1 MAVTM
6 VKVVDTMKK
15 TYPCPRGCGPL
26 KHGRSMDI
34 ISKTTHCKK
43 CKGIMLTKDEI
54 KKWENK
60 RAGALININKMKQ
73 NNLFA
78 LLNSGTTGTLDCPKC
93 HTKMK
98 EIHLGYKKSRMMSR
112 HEEIAK
118 DPKKI
123 TGEMVLEFLPIIG
136 ALIQFGRF
144 ISEVGGDAAKG
155 KLKKQV
161 TIDGCS
167 SCFTFWFDRG
177 EIIQITGNN
186 VTLEY
191 KGAIV
196 RLAGPNAKPS
206 PNVITAHK
214 ATEDEQTKDDD
225 DAAKRRDIL
234 NRSF

>member
-6 VKVVDTMKK
+6 VKVVDTTKK

-60 RAGALININKMKQ
+60 RARALINLNKMKQ

-98 EIHLGYKKSRMMSR
+98 EIHLGYKKSRIMSR

-118 DPKKI
+118 DPKRI
-123 TGEMVLEFLPIIG
+123 TGEMALEFLPIFG

-144 ISEVGGDAAKG
+144 ISEVGADAKKG
-155 KLKKQV
+155 KLKKTV

-214 ATEDEQTKDDD
+214 ATEDEQTKDDA
-225 DAAKRRDIL
+225 AAKRRDIL